1 LAVKRGIKLERKATR
16 TCRIKNYVITV
27 LLIWDVLSRIRIFF
41 NPRYPDTRI
50 PDLEPG
56 SLIPDLKPDLW
67 SGIQK
72 EGEKKIKNPS
82 SLT

>member
-1 LAVKRGIKLERKATR
+1 MFLAVKRGIKLERKATR

-27 LLIWDVLSRIRIFF
+27 LLIWDVLSRIRIFSI
-41 NPRYPDTRI
+41 PDTRI
-50 PDLEPG
+50 PDLGPG
-56 SLIPDLKPDLW
+56 SLIPDLRPDLQ

-72 EGEKKIKNPS
+72 EGEKKMKNSS